1 MTDVKANGLR
11 FNVVRLDPEETVDDA
26 PTVVLIH
33 GLIMDN
39 LSSYFYTL
47 APGLAAFAHVVM
59 YDLRG
64 HGLSERPAFGYSVRD
79 AVDDLMGL
87 LDSLDVTES
96 AYLVGNSFG
105 GTIALQAAMEH
116 PDRVA
121 GIALIEAH
129 PVIDGWGDE
138 MVSQLE
144 DIVSGFDDPG
154 VREWITIEGGRKLR
168 RMSETCEELIN
179 SSSMP
184 DDLRAAPPTTAAEL
198 GAISC
203 PTLCL
208 YGQFSDILDR
218 AQLIVDAVPGA
229 QLRVL
234 EGCSHSILMEAPD
247 ELEEHIV
254 EWIGERQPVGGNH
267 GGF

>member
-11 FNVVRLDPEETVDDA
+11 FNVVQLEPPEPVEGA

-39 LSSYFYTL
+39 LSSWFYTL
-47 APGLAAFAHVVM
+47 APGIAAGARVVM

-64 HGLSERPAFGYSVRD
+64 HGLSERPATGYTVADS
-79 AVDDLMGL
+79 VDDLLAL
-87 LDSLDVTES
+87 LDALEVDEPV
-96 AYLVGNSFG
+96 YLVGNSYG
-105 GTIALQAAMEH
+105 GTIALQAAIDH

-121 GIALIEAH
+121 GIGLVEAH
-129 PVIDGWGDE
+129 PVVEGWGDE
-138 MVSQLE
+138 MITQLS

-154 VREWITIEGGRKLR
+154 VREWIATEGGRKLV
-168 RMSETCEELIN
+168 RMAATCEELITR
-179 SSSMP
+179 SSMP
-184 DDLRAAPPTTAAEL
+184 EDLRSAPITTAAEF
-198 GAISC
+198 ASIRC

-208 YGQFSDILDR
+208 YGEFSDIIDR
-218 AQLIVDAVPGA
+218 AHFLADAVPGA
-229 QLRVL
+229 ELRVL

-254 EWIGERQPVGGNH
+254 GWLEDLAATGAGRG
-267 GGF
+267 